1 MVVWFLFFVFL
12 LFFLGGGAVLVLS
25 TVLVDNGICN
35 LHVFLGF
42 FGFFFNSKP
51 YMLIQ

>member
-12 LFFLGGGAVLVLS
+12 LFFLGGAVLVLS